1 MGQANSPCWFN
12 EDRFPPPPPKQELP
26 YLQPDSPPCFNE
38 DLLPLAPKQFWPN
51 LQPDSC
57 FKDDRFPPPPPKQAL
72 PNLQPDP
79 PPPRFDG
86 DRLPLAPKQTWPNL
100 PQKGSDSV
108 AKQKAKMTRR
118 KRLRK
123 DLKEIKKSKS
133 DFILKNLLRL
143 WILFAIR
150 LRPVCTSETLG
161 SETVPIK
168 KEGKEKHKIK
178 RSEGTKNEKISVEQ
192 STNCDRAKRLKDE
205 LRRKQETQKREEN
218 SSFVF
223 FHTIWKGEGDH
234 GSKNSD
240 VQHEIHF
247 GHKAAVGVAAV
258 ATNQQIPSSSSKRR
272 SQTETM
278 MMI

>member
-1 MGQANSPCWFN
+1 
-12 EDRFPPPPPKQELP
+12 
-26 YLQPDSPPCFNE
+26 
-38 DLLPLAPKQFWPN
+38 
-51 LQPDSC
+51 
-57 FKDDRFPPPPPKQAL
+57 
-72 PNLQPDP
+72 
-79 PPPRFDG
+79 
-86 DRLPLAPKQTWPNL
+86 
-100 PQKGSDSV
+100 
-108 AKQKAKMTRR
+108 MTRR

-178 RSEGTKNEKISVEQ
+178 RSEGTRNEKISVEQ

-223 FHTIWKGEGDH
+223 FHTI
-234 GSKNSD
+234 
-240 VQHEIHF
+240 
-247 GHKAAVGVAAV
+247 
-258 ATNQQIPSSSSKRR
+258 
-272 SQTETM
+272 
-278 MMI
+278 